1 MKKSAF
7 IFLLSISCL
16 AVSVAL
22 AQSPGYSV
30 GDVAMDFTLPSVDG
44 SQISLSGPAN
54 SKGAIVIFTCNT
66 CPFAKAYEER
76 IISLHNTFASE
87 GYPVI
92 AINSNDEKL
101 SPGDSFEEMKK
112 RAKEK
117 NFPFPYVY
125 DKSQEVIKAYGGAR
139 TPQVF
144 LLNKEDGNFVVKYIG
159 AIDDNYQDADTVK
172 EHYVE
177 DAVSDVMK
185 GKKVGLQ
192 STKTIGCSIKWTKK
206 SK

>member
-7 IFLLSISCL
+7 IFLLSISCFVVL
-16 AVSVAL
+16 VAWT
-22 AQSPGYSV
+22 QSPGYSV
-30 GDVAMDFTLPSVDG
+30 GDVAMDFTLPNVDG
-44 SQISLSGPAN
+44 RQISLSDPEN

-66 CPFAKAYEER
+66 CPFAKAYEDR
-76 IISLHNTFASE
+76 IIALDNTYAAE

-117 NFPFPYVY
+117 KFPFPYLY
-125 DKSQEVIKAYGGAR
+125 DKSQEIIKAYGGTR
-139 TPQVF
+139 TPQVY
-144 LLNKEDGNFVVKYIG
+144 LLNKEDGKFVVKYIG
-159 AIDDNYQDADTVK
+159 AIDNSYQDAETVT

-177 DAVSDVMK
+177 AAIRNIMK
-185 GKKVGLQ
+185 GKKVALQ
-192 STKTIGCSIKWTKK
+192 STKAIGCSIKWTKNEE
-206 SK
+206 